1 MNIMKKK
8 WNLLIFTILIVV
20 VLMAGGVAAA
30 ATVPTV
36 SKTSKY
42 TKGIVQNT
50 IYGKVRGYKAN
61 KAKTL
66 IWKGIPYAKAPVGAL
81 RWKAPRNPD
90 KWDGILNATKNGNI
104 TIQFK
109 KSSGKIIGSEDCL
122 NLDIYRP
129 NSAAIN
135 LPILV
140 YIHGGNNQ
148 TGTSAINVQQF
159 VVNAQAIVVSINH
172 RMNLLGFNN
181 LPALRRGNAYEASGN
196 YALLD
201 ISKSLDWVKKN
212 IAYFGGNPQNITV
225 SGGSAGGRN
234 VVAMLVSPI
243 FAGKFEKAL
252 SFSGGMTIADYN
264 ASAKLIAKAIAP
276 LVVEDNVKETKEE
289 AYRWLLTADKKV
301 TDYLY
306 GLSADRLVKLMIP
319 TGYRKQ
325 KMGNAWIR
333 MADFPHLYADGI
345 VLPKEGFNTKKFNN
359 VPLMLVTGSSE
370 LSMFVR
376 SEPEFAFIKDED
388 LLSNAELYK
397 SYRFAVDYGSKLYGY
412 ANTQEVAEKIVG
424 KYNAPIYTCDFDWGS
439 DPKIVGEKMAKL
451 HGSFH
456 CIALSFLKNEPGS
469 RIPSDVFQTAGAQDL
484 ATKFQKYIA
493 NFLWTGNPNSKG
505 LVEWEPWRDANIGPT
520 QLLLNADKEKAI
532 ITMSSE
538 RIKYEDV
545 LKEMEADTSVSKEVK
560 DNLIE
565 NVLNGRWFSGG
576 LDKYFGNLN
585 LWVGVD

>member
-1 MNIMKKK
+1 MNKMSKK
-8 WNLLIFTILIVV
+8 WNLSIFTILIVV
-20 VLMAGGVAAA
+20 MLMAGVVAAA

-61 KAKTL
+61 KGKTL
-66 IWKGIPYAKAPVGAL
+66 IWKGIPYAKASIGAL
-81 RWKAPRNPD
+81 RWKAPQNPD
-90 KWDGILNATKNGNI
+90 KWDRILNATKNGNI

-109 KSSGKIIGSEDCL
+109 KSSGKVIGSEDCL

-181 LPALRRGNAYEASGN
+181 LPALRTGNAYEDSGN
-196 YALLD
+196 YGLLD
-201 ISKSLDWVKKN
+201 MSKSLDWVKAN
-212 IAYFGGNPQNITV
+212 IAYFGGNPNNITV
-225 SGGSAGGRN
+225 SGASAGGRN
-234 VVAMLVSPI
+234 VMAMLISPL
-243 FAGKFEKAL
+243 FAGKFQKAL
-252 SFSGGMTIADYN
+252 SISGAMTIANYN
-264 ASAKLIAKAIAP
+264 VSAKLIAKAIAP
-276 LVVEDNVKETKEE
+276 LVVEDYVKGTEEE
-289 AYRWLLTADKKV
+289 AYRWLLAADKKV
-301 TDYLY
+301 RDYLY
-306 GLSADRLVKLMIP
+306 GLSADRLVKLM
-319 TGYRKQ
+319 
-325 KMGNAWIR
+325 MGRPSSSIKPAV
-333 MADFPHLYADGI
+333 FPHLYNDGI
-345 VLPKEGFNTKKFNN
+345 VLPKEGGFKTNKYNS
-359 VPLMLVTGSSE
+359 VPLMLVTGSKEFS
-370 LSMFVR
+370 SFAR

-424 KYNAPIYTCDFDWGS
+424 KYKAPIYTCNFEWGS

-451 HGSFH
+451 WGSYH
-456 CIALSFLKNEPGS
+456 CIAKAFLLNEVGS
-469 RIPSDVFQTAGAQDL
+469 CIPADVFKTAGTQDL
-484 ATKFQKYIA
+484 VTKFQKYIA

-505 LVEWEPWRDANIGPT
+505 LVEWKPWRDANTGPT

-532 ITMSSE
+532 ITMSFE
-538 RIKYEDV
+538 RIKYGDV
-545 LKEMEADTSVSKEVK
+545 LKEIEADTSVSKEVK
-560 DNLIE
+560 DRLIE
-565 NVLNGRWFSGG
+565 NVLNGRWFSGKF
-576 LDKYFGNLN
+576 DKYFGNLD
-585 LWVGVD
+585 LWVRVE